1 MQHIGSSY
9 SQSSHFRVIK
19 SDPAK
24 KVNRLEGYLAAVIS
38 DVDEVGI
45 AKQTHIAS
53 SKGVISNWQIL

>member
-9 SQSSHFRVIK
+9 FQSSHFRVIK
-19 SDPAK
+19 SDPTK

-45 AKQTHIAS
+45 AKQTHIAF